1 MGSNSKAT
9 QYTKKAKKHL
19 FTYEV
24 KCKES
29 ARPSECASVNL
40 QLHYFGRKE
49 NAHHSRYIVLQRC
62 DHFLLRQPARS
73 CAPPYST
80 TYLTTAKR

>member
-19 FTYEV
+19 FTYEI
-24 KCKES
+24 KCNES
-29 ARPSECASVNL
+29 AQPCECASVNL

-49 NAHHSRYIVLQRC
+49 NTNHSRYIVC
-62 DHFLLRQPARS
+62 KDP
-73 CAPPYST
+73 
-80 TYLTTAKR
+80 TAFS